1 MEFEVLCF
9 LLLLRSLPLRIVR
22 AN

>member
-9 LLLLRSLPLRIVR
+9 LLRSLPLRIVR